1 MKLHAKTL
9 LTALIASTGA
19 MFLLDREK
27 GAARRA
33 KLRRA
38 LDGAIA
44 QTRRIHAS
52 LIDSEAAAAKGPID
66 DAVLVHRIRSA
77 MGEVVRN
84 AEAIAVASVD
94 GVVTV
99 NGPVLVDE
107 LPGLLRAIRSVP
119 GVSMV
124 QDELEVHE
132 YPDQTDLARGE
143 ERLADRD

>member
-9 LTALIASTGA
+9 LTALIAGTGA
-19 MFLLDREK
+19 MYLLDRSK
-27 GAARRA
+27 GRARRA
-33 KLRRA
+33 KLRRVF
-38 LDGAIA
+38 DSAIA
-44 QTRRIHAS
+44 RTKRSTTAET
-52 LIDSEAAAAKGPID
+52 DAAATTPVG

-84 AEAIAVASVD
+84 AEAIAVASV
-94 GVVTV
+94 GGIVTV

-119 GVSMV
+119 GVLMV

-143 ERLADRD
+143 ERLADRT